1 MCSGRVLILLT
12 SAQQLILQNG
22 SMIDTGFH
30 MSEFAEPVLA
40 LQKKGYDILVATPDG
55 KTPVPDPFTMTSLPE
70 ATQHQY
76 RTFLSS
82 FMPVLMPIA
91 FADLTEEVLGSIDG
105 LFIPGG
111 YGPVADLYLHPQLK
125 KILRHMHK
133 HQKPTAAICHGIL
146 GLCYPLNPDEVWLY
160 KDYAMTS
167 YPKALEQAQEAS
179 VLGAPLPFYMADILT
194 SYGAELAIVND
205 EDYAELIV
213 DRELVTAREAYLT
226 ADLIKAFTDHLDNFM
241 KFRSLPAGPSQV

>member
-1 MCSGRVLILLT
+1 MCSGRVLVLLT

-30 MSEFAEPVLA
+30 MSEFAEPVQALLA
-40 LQKKGYDILVATPDG
+40 KGYEIIVATPDG

-70 ATQHQY
+70 NQQHQY

-91 FADLTEEVLGSIDG
+91 FSNVTEEVLGSIDG

-111 YGPVADLYLHPQLK
+111 YGPLADLYLHPHLK

-146 GLCYPLNPDEVWLY
+146 GLCYPLVEGEQWIY
-160 KDYAMTS
+160 EGYTMTS

-179 VLGAPLPFYMADILT
+179 VLGASLPFYMADILT
-194 SYGAELAIVND
+194 AYGAVLND
-205 EDYAELIV
+205 VFPDDYAEIAH
-213 DRELVTAREAYLT
+213 DRELITGREARLT
-226 ADLIKAFTDHLDNFM
+226 PDLTQCFIQELNAFM
-241 KFRSLPAGPSQV
+241 KHRCLT